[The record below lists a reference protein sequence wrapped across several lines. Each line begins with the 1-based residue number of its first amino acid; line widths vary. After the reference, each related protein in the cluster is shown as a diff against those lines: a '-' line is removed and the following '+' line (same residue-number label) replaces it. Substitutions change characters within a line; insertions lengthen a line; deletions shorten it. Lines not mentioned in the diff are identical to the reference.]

1 MPITYG
7 SVCSGIEAAT
17 EAWHPLGWSADWYA
31 EIEPFPSA
39 VLAYRY
45 PETPNHGDMTRL
57 AAMVLSGK
65 IQAPDVLVGGTPCQ
79 AFSVAGMREGLADP
93 RGALTI
99 KYVELLDA
107 IDHVRTMRGEP
118 EAICTWENVP
128 GVLSDKGN
136 AFGCFLGALVGESEE
151 LQPPGAKWK
160 DAGCV
165 YGPTRTIA
173 WRVLDA
179 QYFGLA
185 QRRRRVFVVASARA
199 GFDPLEVLFEREG
212 VRRDTPPRRGEGQD
226 LAGRAPFGPAL
237 QCGCGY
243 VFGLDLGQYGCPN
256 CEGDEGPAVEVLAGV
271 PAYGGHSLQGDVSQS
286 ATLTAKDTRMDM
298 ESETFCIQDR
308 VAGTLRSTDGGSDV
322 DHAMASHLVAPTL
335 QANGKAAGSATQQD
349 AENGMLVVH
358 GTQDPDVLHGLA
370 HPLGRNS
377 GQENALLAFSCKD
390 HGADAGRL
398 APTLRAMGHGSSH
411 PNAGGQVAVCI
422 SGDITHTLKAEGFDA
437 SEDGTGRGQP
447 IVSVALRGRCGG
459 STIEAGDDVAGCLR
473 AASGGGDKPHAL
485 IMSSVRR
492 LTPRECEWLQG
503 FPGDHTR
510 IPYRG
515 KPADECP
522 DGPRYKAIGNS
533 KAVFVV
539 RWIGQRIQQ
548 QLERL
553 D

>member
-17 EAWHPLGWSADWYA
+17 VAWHPLGWRAEWYA

-39 VLAYRY
+39 VLAHHY
-45 PETPNHGDMTRL
+45 PATPNHGDMTRL

-65 IQAPDVLVGGTPCQ
+65 ITAPEVLVGGTPCQ

-107 IDHVRTMRGEP
+107 IDHVRTKRGQP
-118 EAICTWENVP
+118 EATCLWENVP

-151 LQPPGAKWK
+151 IQPPGGKWK

-165 YGPTRTIA
+165 YGPTRTVA

-212 VRRDTPPRRGEGQD
+212 LRRDTPPRRGEGQD

-237 QCGCGY
+237 QCGCGW
-243 VFGLDLGQYGCPN
+243 VFGLDLGNYGCPN
-256 CEGDEGPAVEVLAGV
+256 CEGDEGPAIEVLAGV
-271 PAYGGHSLQGDVSQS
+271 PAYGGHSLQGDVSQA
-286 ATLTAKDTRMDM
+286 ATLTAKDTRLDM

-308 VAGTLRSTDGGSDV
+308 VAGALRSTDGGSDV
-322 DHAMASHLVAPTL
+322 DHGMAGHLVAGTL
-335 QANGKAAGSATQQD
+335 LANGKAAGSATQQD

-358 GTQDPDVLHGLA
+358 GTQDPDVLHDLV
-370 HPLGRNS
+370 HPLGRNN
-377 GQENALLAFSCKD
+377 GQENAI
-390 HGADAGRL
+390 
-398 APTLRAMGHGSSH
+398 
-411 PNAGGQVAVCI
+411 CI
-422 SGDITHTLKAEGFDA
+422 TGDITHTLKAEGFDA

-447 IVSVALRGRCGG
+447 MV
-459 STIEAGDDVAGCLR
+459 T
-473 AASGGGDKPHAL
+473 AATG
-485 IMSSVRR
+485 VRR
-492 LTPRECEWLQG
+492 LTPKECEYLQG

-515 KPADECP
+515 KPASECP

-548 QLERL
+548 QLDRL
-553 D
+553 DE

>member
-17 EAWHPLGWSADWYA
+17 VAWHPLGWRADWYA
-31 EIEPFPSA
+31 EIEPFPCA
-39 VLAYRY
+39 VLAYHY

-57 AAMVLSGK
+57 AARVLSGK
-65 IQAPDVLVGGTPCQ
+65 IPAPDVLVGGTPCQ

-99 KYVELLDA
+99 KYVELFDA

-151 LQPPGAKWK
+151 LQPPGGKWK

-165 YGPTRTIA
+165 YGPTRTVA

-226 LAGRAPFGPAL
+226 VA
-237 QCGCGY
+237 CT
-243 VFGLDLGQYGCPN
+243 LDART
-256 CEGDEGPAVEVLAGV
+256 EGGGFPGADGAT
-271 PAYGGHSLQGDVSQS
+271 GGHVVAPPAWPLGFDV
-286 ATLTAKDTRMDM
+286 TGPVTACGGTEKKHGFGWGQQ
-298 ESETFCIQDR
+298 EWENGFCIP
-308 VAGTLRSTDGGSDV
+308 VS
-322 DHAMASHLVAPTL
+322 
-335 QANGKAAGSATQQD
+335 
-349 AENGMLVVH
+349 VH
-358 GTQDPDVLHGLA
+358 GTQDPDVLNDQA
-370 HPLGRNS
+370 HPLGRNH
-377 GQENALLAFSCKD
+377 GQENAVLALSCKD
-390 HGADAGRL
+390 HGADAGDL
-398 APTLRAMGHGSSH
+398 APTLRAMSHGSSH
-411 PNAGGQVAVCI
+411 PSAGGQVAVCI
-422 SGDITHTLKAEGFDA
+422 TGEITHTLKAEGFDA

-447 IVSVALRGRCGG
+447 IVAHAIQAGALRENPSSGPDGIG
-459 STIEAGDDVAGCLR
+459 VQAEHAYTLEARPEVQAVQTN
-473 AASGGGDKPHAL
+473 P
-485 IMSSVRR
+485 SVRR
-492 LTPRECEWLQG
+492 LTPRECERLQG
-503 FPGDHTR
+503 FPDDYTL

-515 KPADECP
+515 RVRGLCP

-539 RWIGQRIQQ
+539 RWIGLRIQQ

-553 D
+553 A